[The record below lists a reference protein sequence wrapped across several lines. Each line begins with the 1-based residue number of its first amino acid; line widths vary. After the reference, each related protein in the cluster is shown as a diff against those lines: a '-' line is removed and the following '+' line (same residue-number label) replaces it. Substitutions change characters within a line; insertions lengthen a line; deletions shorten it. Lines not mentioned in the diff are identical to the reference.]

1 MKTILHIQKKEECNT
16 RAGSG
21 MQKKKKKGVKIFRD
35 LRDTAEN

>member
-21 MQKKKKKGVKIFRD
+21 MQKTGVKIFGD